1 MLFEFVQ
8 DSFRFLSTYR
18 YTIETYPFQIDISA
32 LLFSPL
38 HSHIRRNYQD
48 RVPNW
53 ITIKPEPTTS
63 WSACLQVLEGHSHC
77 VETVQF
83 SPDGQTVASG
93 SWDRTIRLWD
103 TKTGQCRN
111 TLEIPLDE
119 DEEDED
125 EEDVAN
131 LNTHL
136 IAFTSDFPT
145 MISASADYI
154 LRLWDIETGKCLS
167 ELHHGDDIMAAIM
180 AAIISSNGQIA
191 VSAAD
196 GLLRLWNVQTGK
208 CRNEIHIDGADI
220 DTEIILAFTP
230 DEKTVVCGTSKGSL
244 VLCDVQTGDFCTV
257 FLNSTDRDDISIWT
271 MTFSPDGLTVAAS
284 SGCIIRLWDVKTG
297 DCRIMFKND
306 PLIEELFPE
315 ETWSLV
321 FSPDGQTIA
330 SVCDDHAIRLWD
342 VKTGKC
348 RSILENH
355 SFVETENDGTYHTRF
370 SLAFSP
376 DGQTIASSA
385 GDSSIQ
391 LWSIQT
397 GACLSTLKGHSGKIT
412 KIIFSPDGHMIVSAS
427 DDCTARL
434 WDTQTKDH
442 SDEPRGYSSKIM
454 EVIFSPDGQMAA
466 SMSFWGTVALWDANT
481 GGNCA
486 LLKRNDK
493 LFTVAFS
500 SDGQML
506 ASGYLSGTVCLWD
519 VQSGKLCNIFKS
531 HSFVI
536 EEILFSPD
544 GQALLTV
551 CRGNKVRLWDIQTE
565 KCRRIL
571 KSDSVKVKFS
581 PDGQTAATGS
591 DRVRLWDVRTQ
602 KRKKTL
608 DGNLGKVEE
617 ESAQERGQDPE
628 RGPEQGATKETT
640 EEPRDGAGPIT
651 CLAFSQD
658 GQTVASGSFHN
669 IVWLWNT
676 PTEEGHR
683 LLEDCM
689 DEESPD
695 KESSGLE
702 SESFDV
708 EYLGQEAHH
717 ITALAFSPEGEILA
731 SGTACGALWLWDT
744 RTGKCRNLSE
754 GCLDEES
761 TEESAELLEGSTYSE
776 EDPTNSTDE
785 SIGSAGSCIPSIEQ
799 SIESVDGS
807 TESADGK
814 LLEGSTYSEE
824 DPTNSTDESIGS
836 AGSCIPSIEQSI
848 ESADGSTESA
858 DGTTDSTKRSTATT
872 EEPRLTIL
880 EMGSRISTLVF
891 SPDGKRVASG
901 SAKGIAQVWNTMTA
915 KMVLQHRSLTFR
927 PKIEFSSDSRSVRID
942 GETLP
947 LPSEDRSLDTHVPP
961 IAPPRIQTYSRRY
974 YIDLCG
980 DLMLW
985 LPPEYRSNRSW
996 RSYAYH
1002 NNTVA
1007 VCSGTRVI
1015 FLHINVDNLSQYL
1028 RTHPY
1033 WLSTFRVE

>member
-1 MLFEFVQ
+1 M
-8 DSFRFLSTYR
+8 
-18 YTIETYPFQIDISA
+18 
-32 LLFSPL
+32 
-38 HSHIRRNYQD
+38 
-48 RVPNW
+48 
-53 ITIKPEPTTS
+53 
-63 WSACLQVLEGHSHC
+63 LEGHSHS

-93 SWDRTIRLWD
+93 SWDGTIRLWD

-119 DEEDED
+119 SGESL
-125 EEDVAN
+125 VI
-131 LNTHL
+131 HL
-136 IAFTSDFPT
+136 IAFTSDVQT

-167 ELHHGDDIMAAIM
+167 ALHHGSGIM

-191 VSAAD
+191 VSGSED

-208 CRNEIHIDGADI
+208 CRNKIDI
-220 DTEIILAFTP
+220 DTESILAFTP
-230 DEKTVVCGTSKGSL
+230 DEKTVVCASSEGSL

-257 FLNSTDRDDISIWT
+257 FLDRDIIFT
-271 MTFSPDGLTVAAS
+271 GAMTFSPDGLTVAAGS
-284 SGCIIRLWDVKTG
+284 DCTIRLWDVKTG
-297 DCRIMFKND
+297 DCRNMFEID
-306 PLIEELFPE
+306 PLIEAEEELFPE
-315 ETWSLV
+315 EIWSLL

-330 SVCDDHAIRLWD
+330 SVCDDYAIRLWD

-355 SFVETENDGTYHTRF
+355 SFVEIDQLWDAKF

-385 GDSSIQ
+385 GDSNIQ

-397 GACLSTLKGHSGKIT
+397 GACLSTLKGHSDKIN

-427 DDCTARL
+427 SDCTARL

-442 SDEPRGYSSKIM
+442 SDEPRGHSSTTMKA
-454 EVIFSPDGQMAA
+454 IFSPDGQMVA
-466 SMSFWGTVALWDANT
+466 SMSEFGTVALWDTKT

-486 LLKRNDK
+486 MLKHNNK
-493 LFTVAFS
+493 LFALAFS

-506 ASGYLSGTVCLWD
+506 ASGYLNGTVCLWD
-519 VQSGKLCNIFKS
+519 IQSGKLCNMFKGHS
-531 HSFVI
+531 HAI
-536 EEILFSPD
+536 EETLFSPD
-544 GQALLTV
+544 GQALITV
-551 CRGNKVRLWDIQTE
+551 CRGSRVRLWDIRTE
-565 KCRRIL
+565 KGRWMH
-571 KSDSVKVKFS
+571 KSFSRQDVKVKFS

-591 DRVRLWDVRTQ
+591 DTVRLWDVRTQ

-608 DGNLGKVEE
+608 DGNLGEEVEE
-617 ESAQERGQDPE
+617 ESAQERGQSPE
-628 RGPEQGATKETT
+628 QETEQGATKETT
-640 EEPRDGAGPIT
+640 EESRDGPGPIT

-676 PTEEGHR
+676 PTEEGRR

-689 DEESPD
+689 DKESPD
-695 KESSGLE
+695 KESSGL
-702 SESFDV
+702 ESFDV

-744 RTGKCRNLSE
+744 RTGTCRNMSE
-754 GCLDEES
+754 GCLGEES
-761 TEESAELLEGSTYSE
+761 REESAESSEGSTYSE
-776 EDPTNSTDE
+776 EESTNSTDE
-785 SIGSAGSCIPSIEQ
+785 SIGSAGNCITSIEQ

-807 TESADGK
+807 TESADG
-814 LLEGSTYSEE
+814 
-824 DPTNSTDESIGS
+824 
-836 AGSCIPSIEQSI
+836 
-848 ESADGSTESA
+848 
-858 DGTTDSTKRSTATT
+858 TTDSTERSTATT
-872 EEPRLTIL
+872 EESQAKIL
-880 EMGSRISTLVF
+880 KMGSHISTLVF
-891 SPDGKRVASG
+891 SPDGKSVASG

-927 PKIEFSSDSRSVRID
+927 PKIGFSSDSRSIRID

-961 IAPPRIQTYSRRY
+961 IAPPRIQMYSSY
-974 YIDLCG
+974 WIGLG
-980 DLMLW
+980 SELMLW
-985 LPPEYRSNRSW
+985 LPPEYRSHWYNGF
-996 RSYAYH
+996 YAYH
-1002 NNTVA
+1002 DNIVA
-1007 VCSGTRVI
+1007 ICSGTGRVI
-1015 FLHINVDNLSQYL
+1015 FLHINFDNLSRYL
-1028 RTHPY
+1028 RTHPG
-1033 WLSTFRVE
+1033 WLSNFQVE